1 MMRIIGHVDAIY
13 GMPVK
18 NSEVRCLRLYCI
30 HKVPVTFFSTG
41 CVGLRYIAITPYMS
55 QSQTVSPAE
64 DCLQA
69 NPRQHGSVHP
79 LSHSQHLVFQ
89 NQMSNTPQ
97 RQARNTVYLARGK
110 IPAFHRNHCLGKIP
124 RGRMPISQ
132 KPYQFSFASTTL
144 RCFPVRA
151 TTTPRSLKV
160 LIARSACGL
169 DSPTTCCRYRV
180 LIIGC
185 AIKLGSTRQ
194 TAASERTPR
203 RFERASSNC
212 SHKSS
217 MSFLP
222 LVAANRYRKSRTV
235 DS

>member
-1 MMRIIGHVDAIY
+1 
-13 GMPVK
+13 MPFGAGFAAANACFKSSRRPFLGNENTFPFLKMLV
-18 NSEVRCLRLYCI
+18 NAESVESVHTYFPASTGNRSPHACAVPQQNMLRLGKGP
-30 HKVPVTFFSTG
+30 HHRANSAFGLFRKRESSST
-41 CVGLRYIAITPYMS
+41 S
-55 QSQTVSPAE
+55 
-64 DCLQA
+64 
-69 NPRQHGSVHP
+69 
-79 LSHSQHLVFQ
+79 
-89 NQMSNTPQ
+89 
-97 RQARNTVYLARGK
+97 
-110 IPAFHRNHCLGKIP
+110 
-124 RGRMPISQ
+124 RMPRCS
-132 KPYQFSFASTTL
+132 YTTL